1 MELLK
6 NKKAVAVFVAAAL
19 LALAGMGAWVHEGL
33 ASTSDM
39 GLTSAVPWGSSMA
52 LFIVFIGLA
61 TGSLLVAAASVLFGW
76 KSLERVCGASAAAG
90 LAASIGGVFYIMS
103 DLGNFP
109 NVWHMMTGFNPASLL
124 SWDMIALPLFMVS
137 AVMFLLCLRLG
148 RGLRGAAVFAVV
160 ASLFLQFIDAWIFA
174 FTTAREA
181 WNSSLMLPWFIV
193 SAVLSGLAL
202 TLLVAA
208 PFGVSFAGDKKVLN
222 GLVALLAIDLFFAVT
237 EVALGLYH
245 GTGTDFAVSTS
256 LLGGT
261 LAPWFWI
268 ELACGIGA
276 LCVALRA
283 KTSPSKALP
292 VVSSALVLAAICAK
306 RLYFIGAGFVVPLMA
321 EPTAEGIMA
330 HAALASSAAGMTPTA
345 WLLALGGIGLLVALF
360 LVARAVTPLGNVTKA

>member
-1 MELLK
+1 MELLR
-6 NKKAVAVFVAAAL
+6 NKKTVAAFVVAAL
-19 LALAGMGAWVHEGL
+19 LALAGIGAWVHEGL
-33 ASTSDM
+33 ADTSDM

-90 LAASIGGVFYIMS
+90 LAASVGGVFYIMS

-109 NVWHMMTGFNPASLL
+109 NVWHMLTGFNPASLL

-137 AVMFLLCLRLG
+137 AVVFLLCLRTR

-160 ASLFLQFIDAWIFA
+160 ASLFLLFIDAWIFA

-193 SAVLSGLAL
+193 SAALSGLAL

-208 PFGVSFAGDKKVLN
+208 PFGVSFAGSRKVLN
-222 GLVALLAIDLFFAVT
+222 GLVALLAVDLFFAAT

-245 GTGTDFAVSTS
+245 GAGIDFAVSTS
-256 LLGGT
+256 LLSGT
-261 LAPWFWI
+261 LAPWFWV
-268 ELACGIGA
+268 ELACGTGA
-276 LCVALRA
+276 LVLALRA
-283 KTSPSKALP
+283 KTSSSRALP
-292 VVSSALVLAAICAK
+292 VVAATLVLAAICAK
-306 RLYFIGAGFVVPLMA
+306 RLYFIGAGFIVPLMA

-330 HAALASSAAGMTPTA
+330 RAAAVGSAAGMTSTA

-360 LVARAVTPLGNVTKA
+360 LAARTVTPLGNVE

>member
-6 NKKAVAVFVAAAL
+6 NKKAVAAFVVAAL
-19 LALAGMGAWVHEGL
+19 FALAGVGAWVREGL
-33 ASTSDM
+33 GSASDM

-61 TGSLLVAAASVLFGW
+61 TGSLLVAASSVLFGW

-90 LAASIGGVFYIMS
+90 LAASVGGVFYIMS

-109 NVWHMMTGFNPASLL
+109 NVWHMLTGFNPVSLL

-137 AVMFLLCLRLG
+137 AVAFLLCLRLG

-160 ASLFLQFIDAWIFA
+160 ASLFLLFIDAWIFA

-208 PFGVSFAGDKKVLN
+208 PFGVSFAGDKRALN
-222 GLVALLAIDLFFAVT
+222 GLVALLAADLFFAVT

-245 GTGTDFAVSTS
+245 GSGTDFAVSTS
-256 LLGGT
+256 LLGGA

-268 ELACGIGA
+268 ELACGTGA
-276 LCVALRA
+276 LALALRA
-283 KTSPSKALP
+283 KTSASKALP
-292 VVSSALVLAAICAK
+292 LAASALVLAAICAK

-321 EPTAEGIMA
+321 ESTAEGIMA
-330 HAALASSAAGMTPTA
+330 HAASLSSAAGMTLTA
-345 WLLALGGIGLLVALF
+345 WLLALGGAGLLVALF
-360 LVARAVTPLGNVTKA
+360 LAARTVTPLGSEK